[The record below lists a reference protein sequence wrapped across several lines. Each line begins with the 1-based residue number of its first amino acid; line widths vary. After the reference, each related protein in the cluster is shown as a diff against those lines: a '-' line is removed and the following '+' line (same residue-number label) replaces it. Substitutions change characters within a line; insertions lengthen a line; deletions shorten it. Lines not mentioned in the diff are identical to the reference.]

1 MKSLPEVFKMILGI
15 PDPQILLGYGLAIG
29 FTLAC
34 VVYGLLNWNK
44 GANGD
49 GS

>member
-1 MKSLPEVFKMILGI
+1 MLLGI

-34 VVYGLLNWNK
+34 IAYGLLNWNK
-44 GANGD
+44 EGTED

>member
-1 MKSLPEVFKMILGI
+1 MILGI

-29 FTLAC
+29 LALAC
-34 VVYGLLNWNK
+34 IVYGWLHWNE
-44 GANGD
+44 GDEQD

>member
-1 MKSLPEVFKMILGI
+1 MFAIS
-15 PDPQILLGYGLAIG
+15 DPQILLGYGLAIG

-34 VVYGLLNWNK
+34 IVYGYYY
-44 GANGD
+44 GYRGEAR